1 MEEQRP
7 TSPTPPSAPPVDLLQ
22 GILSNPEMMQR
33 IGTVLGSLSQS
44 APSELAKRDDVGENP
59 IADSS
64 AAPVGAPLGGSDGL
78 ASILSN
84 PEMMEKLPSVIAMM
98 KPMLTAPQG
107 TQKEE
112 AHRSVSDQRDNLLLA
127 LKPFLSAPRQDA
139 VDSILRIA
147 KLGLL
152 LGQIK

>member
-1 MEEQRP
+1 MEEQHPAQP
-7 TSPTPPSAPPVDLLQ
+7 TSPSASPADLLQ
-22 GILSNPEMMQR
+22 GILSNPEMLHK
-33 IGTVLGSLSQS
+33 INSVLGSLSQS
-44 APSELAKRDDVGENP
+44 APKETPPSDEGIPSADQPAIAVG
-59 IADSS
+59 ASS
-64 AAPVGAPLGGSDGL
+64 AAPDGL

-98 KPMLTAPQG
+98 KPMLSAPQG
-107 TQKEE
+107 AQKEE
-112 AHRSVSDQRDNLLLA
+112 HHRSASDQRDNLLLA

-147 KLGLL
+147 KLGIL